1 MSITVPES
9 IRSSAT
15 AGERILFN
23 TLKEYLDDDY
33 IIYYEPEI
41 NGKKPDFLIIGS
53 YLGLLVLEV
62 KDYTIN
68 I

>member
-41 NGKKPDFLIIGS
+41 NGKKPDFLIIGP